1 MAPFEIACPACRA
14 RFDCP
19 VERAGRSVRCGAC
32 ANVFTAPQPSPAP
45 KPVPVAVALPLARPR
60 PAVRVATATPVARAT
75 AVAARYDSDDDAPR
89 RRRPA
94 EVAEPKTS
102 PLVYAL
108 GGVGG
113 LLLLVVLAFAGYAL
127 KRGSD
132 GPAVAA
138 VPKVEAVA
146 PAVQVLSAAPAAPA
160 AAPVAPAAATPA
172 VPANTPPPKVAAT
185 LPSGT
190 PAQAIQMV
198 KASTAYIRTKQK
210 NMMSMG
216 SGFFAGP
223 PGYVVTNAHV
233 IGVGPKDVQMPS
245 RVEVVVHSGEADQKV
260 YTARIVGASV
270 DDDLAL
276 LWINGADHNGAAL
289 PPPLTFGR
297 TADLVETQEV
307 VIFGFPLGEQLGL
320 NISVNKTTVSSLRK
334 QNGVVE
340 LVQVADGMT
349 HGNSGGPVTNT
360 RGEVIGVVVA
370 GIEGTPINFAIPGD
384 KAVAFLARQ
393 ATSGGNFEMGRL
405 AHLRPKGVR

>member
-1 MAPFEIACPACRA
+1 MTPFEIACPSCRS

-19 VERAGRSVRCGAC
+19 VERAGRSVRCGVC
-32 ANVFTAPQPSPAP
+32 ANVFAAPQPPSPPP
-45 KPVPVAVALPLARPR
+45 KAVPVAVALPVARPR
-60 PAVRVATATPVARAT
+60 PAARVSVATPLARSAT
-75 AVAARYDSDDDAPR
+75 AAAARYDSDDDDAPR

-102 PLVYAL
+102 PLVYVL

-113 LLLLVVLAFAGYAL
+113 LLLLVVLAFAGFVV
-127 KRGSD
+127 KRGAD
-132 GPAVAA
+132 APAVAA
-138 VPKVEAVA
+138 APKSSEIVI
-146 PAVQVLSAAPAAPA
+146 PAAQPLSAAPAVPSSPVA
-160 AAPVAPAAATPA
+160 AAPLAPAG
-172 VPANTPPPKVAAT
+172 TPPPKVAPAM
-185 LPSGT
+185 SNAT

-198 KASTAYIRTKQK
+198 KASTAYIRTRQK

-260 YTARIVGASV
+260 YTARLVGASV
-270 DDDLAL
+270 EDDLAL
-276 LWINGADHNGAAL
+276 LWINGADHGGAAL
-289 PPPLTFGR
+289 PAPLTFGR

-307 VIFGFPLGEQLGL
+307 VIFGFPLGEKLGL

-334 QNGVVE
+334 ENGVVE
-340 LVQVADGMT
+340 MVQVADGMT

-393 ATSGGNFEMGRL
+393 ASSGGTFEMGRL
-405 AHLRPKGVR
+405 AHLWPKGRR

>member
-1 MAPFEIACPACRA
+1 MAPFAIGCPACGA

-19 VERAGRSVRCGAC
+19 VERAGRAVRCGGC
-32 ANVFTAPQPSPAP
+32 ANVFTAPTPAATP
-45 KPVPVAVALPLARPR
+45 AARPIPVATPLPVARPR
-60 PAVRVATATPVARAT
+60 PAPRA
-75 AVAARYDSDDDAPR
+75 AAARYDSDDDEAPR
-89 RRRPA
+89 RRKPVEAPPA
-94 EVAEPKTS
+94 KTS

-113 LLLLVVLAFAGYAL
+113 VLLLVTLAFLGFVV
-127 KRGSD
+127 RGRSD
-132 GPAVAA
+132 AAVAPVA
-138 VPKVEAVA
+138 AKVEAVTPVA
-146 PAVQVLSAAPAAPA
+146 QPLSAAPAPA
-160 AAPVAPAAATPA
+160 AAPVTPAAATPV
-172 VPANTPPPKVAAT
+172 VPANSPPPKVAAT

-198 KASTAYIRTKQK
+198 KASTAYIRTKQR

-233 IGVGPKDVQMPS
+233 IGFGPKDVQMPN

-260 YTARIVGASV
+260 YTARIVGVSV
-270 DDDLAL
+270 EDDLAL
-276 LWINGADHNGAAL
+276 LWINGTDHNGAAL

-297 TADLVETQEV
+297 TGDLVETQEV
-307 VIFGFPLGEQLGL
+307 IIFGFPLGEKLGL

-334 QNGVVE
+334 ENGVVE
-340 LVQVADGMT
+340 MVQVADGMT

-384 KAVAFLARQ
+384 KGVAFLARQ
-393 ATSGGNFEMGRL
+393 ASTGGSFEMGRL
-405 AHLRPKGVR
+405 AHLWKGRR

>member
-32 ANVFTAPQPSPAP
+32 ANVFTAPP
-45 KPVPVAVALPLARPR
+45 PVPVAVALPLARPR

-75 AVAARYDSDDDAPR
+75 SAVAARYDSDDDDAPR

-94 EVAEPKTS
+94 EVAVPKTS

-113 LLLLVVLAFAGYAL
+113 LLLLVVLAFAGFAL
-127 KRGSD
+127 KRQSD
-132 GPAVAA
+132 APAVAVA
-138 VPKVEAVA
+138 PKVEVVI
-146 PAVQVLSAAPAAPA
+146 PAVQPLSAAPAAPA
-160 AAPVAPAAATPA
+160 LPAAPAGVPPAPAG
-172 VPANTPPPKVAAT
+172 TPPPKVAAT
-185 LPSGT
+185 LPNGT

-198 KASTAYIRTKQK
+198 KASTAYIRTRQK

-384 KAVAFLARQ
+384 KGVAFLARQ